1 MNNTFLE
8 GNLLFK
14 FSETQIFEKFD
25 DNKNVPQGMKSVD
38 FIVDDRETV
47 YFIEVK
53 DYQNP
58 KAKPE
63 RRCEDYK
70 MLLNACYEKDTIY
83 NLEMGQKIKDSLL
96 RKYAL
101 GEKIIN
107 KIVFLLLINFDN
119 LGSNERRILY
129 ERICGYIPTGLNDER
144 YKNFSKISFNL
155 VDIEQLKLYN
165 ILCTEINKLKTGL
178 I

>member
-1 MNNTFLE
+1 
-8 GNLLFK
+8 
-14 FSETQIFEKFD
+14 
-25 DNKNVPQGMKSVD
+25 
-38 FIVDDRETV
+38 
-47 YFIEVK
+47 
-53 DYQNP
+53 
-58 KAKPE
+58 
-63 RRCEDYK
+63 
-70 MLLNACYEKDTIY
+70 
-83 NLEMGQKIKDSLL
+83 MGQKIKDSLL